1 MLRQRRFPKKTFPA
15 NFAPKRFIL
24 SVNFDMAFQVL
35 FRQKLLPA
43 SLAFFGRFRVRF
55 TLVSFE
61 QGGGLELLLA
71 AAARVQDAL
80 LVHLHVLSQV
90 PHVVELLPAQ
100 MAFVNGRFG
109 VQALHV
115 ARQTGLSGEGLG
127 ALFTVERLDV
137 GCEVLLQVSLQDK
150 PLLTHQADVVLLARV
165 VEQVL
170 LEVALQEEL
179 FAAFLQKE
187 YWEDLK

>member
-1 MLRQRRFPKKTFPA
+1 M
-15 NFAPKRFIL
+15 
-24 SVNFDMAFQVL
+24 
-35 FRQKLLPA
+35 
-43 SLAFFGRFRVRF
+43 RF

-127 ALFTVERLDV
+127 ALFTVERFDV
-137 GCEVLLQVSLQDK
+137 SCEVLLQVSLQDK
-150 PLLTHQADVVLLARV
+150 PLLTHQAYVVLLARV
-165 VEQVL
+165 VQQVL

-179 FAAFLQKE
+179 LAAFLQKE